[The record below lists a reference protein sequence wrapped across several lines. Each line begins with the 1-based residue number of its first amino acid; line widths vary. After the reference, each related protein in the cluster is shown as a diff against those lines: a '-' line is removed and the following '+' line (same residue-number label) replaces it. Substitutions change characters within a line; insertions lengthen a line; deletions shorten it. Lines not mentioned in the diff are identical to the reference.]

1 MNCVSGPVLNAK
13 MSIFPISPC
22 VEAQCADCC
31 LCFFLKPERI
41 YRSRGTKGYF
51 IEEVFMDRPRKQN
64 VSNGPRKTKG
74 S

>member
-1 MNCVSGPVLNAK
+1 M
-13 MSIFPISPC
+13 
-22 VEAQCADCC
+22 
-31 LCFFLKPERI
+31 FFLKPERI

-64 VSNGPRKTKG
+64 VSNGPRKAKG